1 MAAAKCGERIGSKPP
16 YGYKKDPNDPKRII
30 PNEDTAPIV
39 RRIFALCA
47 SGLGPSKIARILK
60 QDKILKPTSSEYQ
73 ASGAEHAHLNTNKPF
88 DWCGRTVVGVLEH
101 EEYIGTTV
109 NTHKDECTPH
119 TIKVMA
125 LHQIV
130 LVEIQR
136 VTAEAKE
143 HTEQF
148 LQRVMDKHQSQLKS
162 ELSAK
167 TRELKRTQKRLVD
180 LDTLFRK
187 AFKQLHWKKTCP
199 KHSLRH

>member
-1 MAAAKCGERIGSKPP
+1 M
-16 YGYKKDPNDPKRII
+16 D
-30 PNEDTAPIV
+30 
-39 RRIFALCA
+39 
-47 SGLGPSKIARILK
+47 
-60 QDKILKPTSSEYQ
+60 
-73 ASGAEHAHLNTNKPF
+73 
-88 DWCGRTVVGVLEH
+88 
-101 EEYIGTTV
+101 
-109 NTHKDECTPH
+109 
-119 TIKVMA
+119 

-148 LQRVMDKHQSQLKS
+148 LQRAMDKHQSQLKR

-167 TRELKRTQKRLVD
+167 TRELERTQKRLVD

-187 AFKQLHWKKTCP
+187 AFEQLHWKKTYP